1 MTFIPA
7 ITGTN
12 GKTSTAG
19 LARGILRFHDLRK
32 AFGGR
37 VVLDGISAEI
47 RPGEVILL
55 RGQNGS
61 GKTTL
66 LNILTGCLEPD
77 SGTINYNSAS
87 SSVEIEG
94 ARGDTD
100 NLPSKIKNQKSSIIN
115 LSSVASAEKDRQST
129 ASAFSFPRPWH
140 RDINPFQRFTPE
152 TVARLGV
159 GRTWQDIRLFKSL
172 DLADNIAAA
181 SPDSG
186 DYPWSA
192 LFRPRRTRARTADH
206 RRAASVRLAALGLS
220 GRDTSSADRVSLGQS
235 KRVAIAR
242 ALQADARILFLD
254 EPLAGL
260 DADGIHD
267 VLAHLRALAADHGL
281 TLVIIEHVLNIP
293 RLLDFVS
300 TVWTLE
306 NGHLTVATPDAIRQQ
321 TADTAALTDIHSL
334 IRQALN
340 REVPVTALDLPLGAR
355 LTTYWL
361 HDPLSSSAA
370 TPVLEIDNI
379 ILQRGPRRLFEDSTG
394 QGLNLRLQPGTL
406 NILEAPN
413 GWGKTSLFDHLH
425 GLLAEKPIE
434 IRFDGKFMT
443 IDSPRAMFQLNTR
456 YLPSDTRMFPAI
468 TTSEVLSLSGIAN
481 PAPTH
486 TFVDTLS
493 GGERKMLAIQTIQEQ
508 LRLLL
513 LDEPFGSEDAI
524 ATQTTATRLCNIN
537 GDGAILCANPRS

>member
-1 MTFIPA
+1 MIIQA
-7 ITGTN
+7 HITGTN
-12 GKTSTAG
+12 GKTTTSD
-19 LARGILRFHDLRK
+19 LVQRILRFRDLRK
-32 AFGGR
+32 SFGGR
-37 VVLDGISAEI
+37 VVLDGVSAEV

-77 SGTINYNSAS
+77 SGTITYLSPAPPVRIVSAGES
-87 SSVEIEG
+87 DKV
-94 ARGDTD
+94 AD
-100 NLPSKIKNQKSSIIN
+100 LPSTIHHP
-115 LSSVASAEKDRQST
+115 RST
-129 ASAFSFPRPWH
+129 IFSFPRPWH

-152 TVARLGV
+152 AVARLGV

-181 SPDSG
+181 SPGCGDS
-186 DYPWSA
+186 PWSA
-192 LFRPRRTRARTADH
+192 LFRPRRTRARTATQ
-206 RRAASVRLAALGLS
+206 RRAASVRLASLGLT

-267 VLAHLRALAADHGL
+267 VLTHLRALAADHGL

-306 NGHLTVATPDAIRQQ
+306 NGHLTVATPDEVRQQ
-321 TADTAALTDIHSL
+321 TADTASITDIHAL

-340 REVPVTALDLPLGAR
+340 REVPVTALDLPQGAR

-361 HDPLSSSAA
+361 HDQASSSAA
-370 TPVLEIDNI
+370 TPVLEIENL
-379 ILQRGPRRLFEDSTG
+379 ILQRGPRRLFADSTG

-425 GLLAEKPIE
+425 GLLAEKPLQ

-468 TTSEVLSLSGIAN
+468 TTSEVLNLSGIAN
-481 PAPTH
+481 PSPTH

-493 GGERKMLAIQTIQEQ
+493 GGERKMLAIQTIPNPP
-508 LRLLL
+508 RVLL
-513 LDEPFGSEDAI
+513 LDEPFGSEDTNAAHKTAI
-524 ATQTTATRLCNIN
+524 RFCSIQQRDAVLI
-537 GDGAILCANPRS
+537 ANPRSQPS